1 MGTSLV
7 EDLLLS
13 WRLREAIKYEALGVG
28 EKKVGVKVKGFLN
41 PMANW
46 VVRHLL
52 GCSCNMLTGFEDQ
65 LQILHVLEMWKEG
78 PNSVSPV
85 HKCSVR

>member
-28 EKKVGVKVKGFLN
+28 EKKVHVKVKGVLN
-41 PMANW
+41 SMANW
-46 VVRHLL
+46 LMRHLL
-52 GCSCNMLTGFEDQ
+52 DCSCNMFTSFEDQ
-65 LQILHVLEMWKEG
+65 LKMLDVSKCGMIYRTKIELHL
-78 PNSVSPV
+78 
-85 HKCSVR
+85 